1 MLQALLDD
9 KDVETRLA
17 AVSSLAELKTSQTRA
32 SLRKAL
38 DSDVPEVTFA
48 AAKALFQDNDPA
60 GKQALLSV
68 LSGETKVAS
77 GFLTKQKRD
86 TLRMVHTPKTMFM
99 FAVKT
104 GIGFAPV
111 PGLGEGISSMQGIL
125 SDPGVSGRAMAAL
138 LLAKERDRATLEA
151 LREALEDKDASVRAA
166 AVHAIAL
173 RNDPSLQSDLTPM
186 MEDKKESVRLRA
198 AAGYLRLQVLRSER
212 RPVQKKKATK

>member
-1 MLQALLDD
+1 
-9 KDVETRLA
+9 
-17 AVSSLAELKTSQTRA
+17 
-32 SLRKAL
+32 
-38 DSDVPEVTFA
+38 
-48 AAKALFQDNDPA
+48 
-60 GKQALLSV
+60 
-68 LSGETKVAS
+68 
-77 GFLTKQKRD
+77 
-86 TLRMVHTPKTMFM
+86 MVHTPKTMFM

-212 RPVQKKKATK
+212 RPVQKKKAAK